1 MKKII
6 LLLTLMCAAVMLPA
20 QENNEHLTF
29 KGIPIDGTLKEFT
42 AKLKQKG
49 FTHISSEEG
58 AAMFNGDFAG
68 YKNCTAVVISSKER
82 DLVCKVGVVFSSC
95 DKWSELESNYMSLKR
110 MLTEKY
116 GEPSECVEKFQ
127 SPFPP
132 KDDNQKMH
140 SLRLD
145 MCKYYSVFETERG
158 NIELQ
163 LSHQSITKCFVT
175 LSYYDGINQKAIL
188 SDAMD
193 DL

>member
-1 MKKII
+1 
-6 LLLTLMCAAVMLPA
+6 MCAAVMLPA

-58 AAMFNGDFAG
+58 VALFSGDFAG
-68 YKNCTAVVISSKER
+68 YKNCTAIAVSSKER
-82 DLVCKVGVVFSSC
+82 DLVCKVAVIFPSH
-95 DKWSELESNYMSLKR
+95 DKWSELESDYMSLKR

-132 KDDNQKMH
+132 QDDNRKMH
-140 SLRLD
+140 ELKLD
-145 MCKYYSVFETERG
+145 MCKYYSAFETERG
-158 NIELQ
+158 SIELQ
-163 LSHQSITKCFVT
+163 LSHQSVMKCFVT

-188 SDAMD
+188 SDAMN